1 MVKEHSP
8 IPFDEFSHNLR
19 SIFERVAR
27 GKETVVVEKEAGELV
42 VLKPAPTRKVREAG
56 KRKKTE
62 ADRKAFLSSAGGW
75 TGLVDGDKLLENI
88 YESRRIST
96 KPPVKL

>member
-1 MVKEHSP
+1 MVKEYSP
-8 IPFDEFSHNLR
+8 ISFDEFSHNLR

-27 GKETVVVEKEAGELV
+27 GKETVVVENDAGELV
-42 VLKPAPTRKVREAG
+42 VLEPASAATERKG

-62 ADRKAFLSSAGGW
+62 ADREAFLSSLGGW
-75 TGLVDGDKLLENI
+75 AGLVDGDKLLENI